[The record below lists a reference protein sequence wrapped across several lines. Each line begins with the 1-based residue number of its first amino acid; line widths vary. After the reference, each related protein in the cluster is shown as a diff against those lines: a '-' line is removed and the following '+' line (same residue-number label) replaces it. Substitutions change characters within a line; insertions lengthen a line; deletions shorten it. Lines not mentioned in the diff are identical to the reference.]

1 MSVIFILLVILLFLM
16 VVIGENRGT
25 KSFVILLLNF
35 GTFFGMLKIM
45 AYGLDPI
52 KVTIVACIIIS
63 SITLFFINGIN
74 KKTVASLL
82 SVFIVVLLTVLLT
95 YKTGNDARLQG
106 FSNEGPVSV
115 SNLSYYINTNF
126 SKLFICEILIG
137 LLGAIID
144 VAISIASSMY
154 EMQLNNPAISK
165 TSLFRSGM
173 NIGRDILGTMA
184 NTMLFAYISGFM
196 AVIVWLGLSH
206 YPVVSIFNSKI
217 FGPEIFQTLCAGIGI
232 ILVIPVTA
240 AITTFI
246 LFAKPAVNPINHNSQ
261 EKA

>member
-16 VVIGENRGT
+16 VIIGENRGT
-25 KSFVILLLNF
+25 KSFIILLLNF

-45 AYGLDPI
+45 TLGFDPI
-52 KVTIVACIIIS
+52 KVTILACIVIS
-63 SITLFFINGIN
+63 SVTLFFINGIN
-74 KKTVASLL
+74 RKTMASLL

-115 SNLSYYINTNF
+115 SNLSYYVNINF

-154 EMQLNNPAISK
+154 EMLLNNPDISK
-165 TSLFRSGM
+165 AGLFRSGM
-173 NIGRDILGTMA
+173 NIGKDILGTMA

-196 AVIVWLGLSH
+196 AVIVWLGLSN
-206 YPVVSIFNSKI
+206 YPLSGIFNSKI
-217 FGPEIFQTLCAGIGI
+217 FGPEIFQTLSGGIGI

-240 AITTFI
+240 AITTFM
-246 LFAKPAVNPINHNSQ
+246 LFAKPPVRPGS
-261 EKA
+261 EG